1 VLLFQKLPDAWKVED
16 SLFLGE
22 GLYGAPVV
30 RRGVTTRHVW
40 LPPGRYVERGSPAN
54 WLPRAPLRCAT

>member
-54 WLPRAPLRCAT
+54 WLP